1 VVLIAVMDCR
11 SYPPRVR
18 LREWEFGV
26 MAKLSRT
33 PVINDFYEQYLRGQ
47 DQAAFAKQVA
57 GHYEIPTL
65 ERLAASGER
74 MSRRASVFA
83 LGLLADYESNAV
95 VGRALNDNDR
105 GVRTLADHAIRA
117 MWLRCGSPTER
128 KKLAQIVKLNAAQ
141 RHEEAIQHSNQLI
154 ERAPWL
160 AEVWNQRAV
169 AFYSTGRYH
178 ESINDCV
185 QALELNPY
193 HFGAAAGMGQCHLQL
208 GDRPA
213 ALETF
218 RRALRLNPGL
228 EGVRAQVV
236 YLQRTLKEQQ

>member
-1 VVLIAVMDCR
+1 M
-11 SYPPRVR
+11 S
-18 LREWEFGV
+18 
-26 MAKLSRT
+26 KLSRT
-33 PVINDFYEQYLRGQ
+33 PVINEFYEQYLRGQ
-47 DQAAFAKQVA
+47 DQAAFAKQVTEQ
-57 GHYEIPTL
+57 YRIPTL
-65 ERLAASGER
+65 ERLASSGER
-74 MSRRASVFA
+74 MSRRAAVFA
-83 LGLLADYESNAV
+83 IGLLGDYESNAV
-95 VGRALNDNDR
+95 IGRALNDTDR

-117 MWLRCGSPTER
+117 LWLRCGSPAER
-128 KKLAQIVKLNAAQ
+128 KRLSQLVKLNAAQ
-141 RHEEAIQHSNQLI
+141 RHEESIHLANQLI
-154 ERAPWL
+154 DRAPWL
-160 AEVWNQRAV
+160 SEAWNQRAV

-193 HFGAAAGMGQCHLQL
+193 HFGAAAGMGQCYLQL
-208 GDRPA
+208 GDRPL

>member
-1 VVLIAVMDCR
+1 
-11 SYPPRVR
+11 
-18 LREWEFGV
+18 

-33 PVINDFYEQYLRGQ
+33 PRINDFYEQYLRGQ
-47 DQAAFAKQVA
+47 DQSAFARQVA
-57 GHYEIPTL
+57 DQYAIPTL
-65 ERLAASGER
+65 ERLASSGER
-74 MSRRASVFA
+74 MSRRAAVFA
-83 LGLLADYESNAV
+83 LGLLADYESNGV

-117 MWLRCGSPTER
+117 LWLRTGSPAER
-128 KKLAQIVKLNAAQ
+128 KKLGQSVKLNSAQ
-141 RHEEAIQHSNQLI
+141 RHQEAIHIANDLI
-154 ERAPWL
+154 DRAPWL
-160 AEVWNQRAV
+160 AETWNQRAV

-185 QALELNPY
+185 QAMELNPY
-193 HFGAAAGMGQCHLQL
+193 HFGAAAGMGQCYLQL

-213 ALETF
+213 ALESF

>member
-1 VVLIAVMDCR
+1 
-11 SYPPRVR
+11 
-18 LREWEFGV
+18 

-57 GHYEIPTL
+57 EKYGIPTL

-74 MSRRASVFA
+74 MSRRAAVFA
-83 LGLLADYESNAV
+83 LGLLSDYDSNAV
-95 VGRALNDNDR
+95 VGRSLNDNDR
-105 GVRTLADHAIRA
+105 GVRTLADHAIRSL
-117 MWLRCGSPTER
+117 WIRCGSPAER
-128 KKLAQIVKLNAAQ
+128 KKLNQLVRLNAAQ
-141 RHEEAIQHSNQLI
+141 RYEEAIQAANLLVD
-154 ERAPWL
+154 RAPWL

-169 AFYSTGRYH
+169 AFYSTARYH
-178 ESINDCV
+178 EAINDCV

-193 HFGAAAGMGQCHLQL
+193 HFGAAAGMGQCYLQL
-208 GDRPA
+208 SDRPA